1 MKVYKCRD
9 DAGNLG
15 LPIRMKRLEGCVPE
29 PGMTSFV
36 FDYDWIPLYSTIIQ
50 KPVCSA
56 QQLTRHESMA
66 HTMLINA
73 TLAPSRMQ
81 HCRADLALSSSVHTS
96 PMTPCKSTV
105 PSADDCT

>member
-1 MKVYKCRD
+1 MYKWRD
-9 DAGNLG
+9 DAGKLG

-36 FDYDWIPLYSTIIQ
+36 FDYEWIPLYSTIIK
-50 KPVCSA
+50 KPVCST

-73 TLAPSRMQ
+73 I
-81 HCRADLALSSSVHTS
+81 HS
-96 PMTPCKSTV
+96 PLPACSTV
-105 PSADDCT
+105 GQILHYLHQCTHLQ